1 MFEMPLHVV
10 YLTPIANTCDM
21 EIDIKEKERAALEV
35 LRSTGLDVLEAAL
48 VAKEALESGRGR
60 VRRTRACI
68 RLGEE
73 QLRLRSRTVSFAKAV
88 EAALEDRKRK
98 GLRARSIVDFRY
110 LCKRLVKMN
119 PGLAE
124 RRMRSI
130 TSEDCR
136 RYLEKAFSGSAAQYR
151 KGRAILSG
159 VFSTAIRHEWCDSN
173 PVARVEVPEVVE
185 KPIEP
190 LTIEEVESLEEA
202 ARRPEHEDMQLSL
215 HLMLYCGIRPTEVS
229 RINPETDID
238 WEHAQVLVR
247 PTASK
252 TGGGRVV
259 PLRKAGAI
267 TVRSIPRRWEHR
279 WRALRQAAG
288 WSKEA
293 AHPWR
298 QDVCRHTFATY
309 HAAHF
314 RNFPALQLEMGHRD
328 ATLLRTRYIYATHG
342 ADGNAEKYFGL
353 TIDSSSPLRGYTET
367 SD

>member
-1 MFEMPLHVV
+1 M
-10 YLTPIANTCDM
+10 TTKIS
-21 EIDIKEKERAALEV
+21 EKELAALEV
-35 LRSTGLDVLEAAL
+35 LRSTGIDVLEAAL
-48 VAKEALESGRGR
+48 VAKEALKSGRGR
-60 VRRTRACI
+60 VKRARACI
-68 RLGEE
+68 ALGEE
-73 QLRLRSRTVSFAKAV
+73 QLRLREKTVTFAKAV
-88 EAALEDRKRK
+88 EVALEDRKRK
-98 GLRARSIVDFRY
+98 GLRARSIMDFRY
-110 LCKRLVKMN
+110 LCKRMMKLN

-124 RRMRSI
+124 RRMRGISAD
-130 TSEDCR
+130 DCR
-136 RYLEKAFSGSAAQYR
+136 SVLESAFGDSPSQYK

-173 PVARVEVPEVVE
+173 PVSRVEVPEVVE
-185 KPIEP
+185 RPIEP
-190 LTIEEVESLEEA
+190 LSIEEVERLEKA
-202 ARRPEHEDMQLSL
+202 AQQPEHREMQLSL

-229 RINPETDID
+229 RINPDRDID
-238 WEHAQVLVR
+238 WQHEQVLVR
-247 PTASK
+247 PTTSK

-259 PLRKAGAI
+259 PLRKTGAI
-267 TVRSIPRRWEHR
+267 TVRTIPRRWEHR

-293 AHPWR
+293 GHPWR

-342 ADGNAEKYFGL
+342 ADGNAEKYFGF
-353 TIDSSSPLRGYTET
+353 TIDSSSPLRGYTAT